1 MATSIHHS
9 TIKAAEKQGIVLSVD
24 GSIVRAFIPSK
35 AVLAYGVSGKDAI
48 KQVLAAVEIKEYTEG
63 DIKFVPVEGSINGQL
78 EHSSGDLSKQT
89 ATPFGL
95 LADLKGNKI
104 EWEGQSDDTMPT
116 VTVEVVDNIEDTL
129 SKDTPFEEDPEP
141 KPVVDDT
148 PVVKRNEHGVPLDG
162 AIAYREGITAADC
175 PFSSEGE
182 DDEEY
187 QRFLDWNDEWDAA
200 ADSAEED
207 NTEGGGS
214 VVKSKYRTKYKEEGH
229 PNHCGD
235 WLAELLNNYCVGEK
249 HTDLITFE
257 NICSMNGVDT
267 SKYKREGVGWQGRIR
282 MTGRNLLAKKV
293 YQNRKIIVPEPDRG
307 GTMEIEAP
315 ADWLSAQRFSKPEA
329 K

>member
-9 TIKAAEKQGIVLSVD
+9 TVKSAEKQGIVLSVE
-24 GSIVRAFIPSK
+24 GSVIRAFIPSK

-48 KQVLAAVEIKEYTEG
+48 KQVLAAAEIRDYTEG
-63 DIKFVPVEGSINGQL
+63 DIKYVPDGAKAIGSLQ
-78 EHSSGDLSKQT
+78 HSSGDMSVEQS
-89 ATPFGL
+89 TPTGL
-95 LADLKGNKI
+95 LELIKGGKVT
-104 EWEGQSDDTMPT
+104 WEGQSDDTMPT
-116 VTVEVVDNIEDTL
+116 VTVETVDTIEDT
-129 SKDTPFEEDPEP
+129 FEEDQHP
-141 KPVVDDT
+141 KDPPVDDR
-148 PVVKRNEHGVPLDG
+148 PVIKRNENGVPFDG
-162 AIAYREGITAADC
+162 AIAYKEGITAADC
-175 PFSSEGE
+175 PFSSEGDE
-182 DDEEY
+182 DEY
-187 QRFLDWNDEWDAA
+187 AAFEKWNEEWDAA
-200 ADSAEED
+200 ADTAEEEKG
-207 NTEGGGS
+207 EGGGS

-235 WLAELLNNYCVGEK
+235 WLAELLNNYCVGDK
-249 HTDLITFE
+249 HTDLVTFE

-267 SKYKREGVGWQGRIR
+267 SKYKREGIGWQGRIR